1 MKAAILKAFG
11 APLLIE
17 EVDDPRPGPDDAV
30 VKVGVCGI
38 DGTDL
43 KLLDGFG
50 YTPELPFVM
59 GHEAAGVVESVG
71 GRVMTVRPGDRVIP
85 YNFLIPP
92 ESPWYQTE
100 REQLSP
106 DMLGVVGVKNRNGG
120 YAERLLLPAR
130 QLVRIPDGIA
140 WHDAAVHCDAGLTAY
155 HAVRRSRL
163 TLGETALVIGVGGV
177 GSFAIQFARLAGAR
191 VIASERTQAKL
202 DWAHSLGATEV
213 VESND
218 VSRAVRDLT
227 NGRGVDCVLD
237 IVGTEQTM
245 AAAVDAVSP
254 GGRIVIV
261 GYTPDAFALGGK
273 RIAQNELEIVGSRGG
288 SRKELT
294 AALNLTAAGLVRSI
308 VTDRAPLA
316 KVNEALAKLR
326 RGDVLGRLVLDIA
339 TTTGE

>member
-1 MKAAILKAFG
+1 MKAAILRAFG
-11 APLLIE
+11 TPLSIE
-17 EVDDPRPGPDDAV
+17 EVDDPHPGPDDAV
-30 VKVGVCGI
+30 LRVRVCGI

-50 YTPELPFVM
+50 YTPELPFIM
-59 GHEAAGVVESVG
+59 GHEAAGVVETVG
-71 GRVMTVRPGDRVIP
+71 DRVTAFKPGDRVIP

-155 HAVRRSRL
+155 HAIRRSRL

-191 VIASERTQAKL
+191 VIAVDRTRVKF
-202 DWAHSLGATEV
+202 DWARSLGAAEV
-213 VESND
+213 VDTND
-218 VSRAVRDLT
+218 LARAARGLT
-227 NGRGVDCVLD
+227 DGRGVDCVLD

-261 GYTPDAFALGGK
+261 GYTPDALTLSGK
-273 RIAQNELEIVGSRGG
+273 RLAQNELEIIGSRAG
-288 SRKELT
+288 SRKDLV
-294 AALNLTAAGLVRSI
+294 AALSLSAAGLVRSI
-308 VTDRAPLA
+308 VTDRAPLSS
-316 KVNEALAKLR
+316 VNEALAKLR
-326 RGDVLGRLVLDIA
+326 RGEVIGRLVLDIVTEA
-339 TTTGE
+339 G